1 MNPEV
6 EARIRK
12 ARQEAEES
20 VARLQVKVDH
30 AMDLIR
36 TCSDTRYDM
45 GHAINAIQETADE
58 VERKVAVL
66 DFELTLMTSVTREM
80 IAQHNSALDQLT
92 DLRHT
97 LQSRPPSGKRR
108 RRRY

>member
-1 MNPEV
+1 MNPER

-12 ARQEAEES
+12 ARQEAEEA

-30 AMDLIR
+30 ALDLIR

-80 IAQHNSALDQLT
+80 MAQHTSALDQLN
-92 DLRHT
+92 DLRNT

-108 RRRY
+108 RR